1 MKILVIGASG
11 MLAKPVVKKLDEA
24 GFEIR
29 LFSRT
34 VNSSMYEKDYEI
46 VNGDVF
52 VKPDLERA
60 MDGCDAMYITLSK
73 LDESAAVKSILEAAK
88 KRQIKVIGLV
98 SGASV
103 SEKNRW
109 FWMIDNKF
117 QAEQAIINSGIPYII
132 FRPTWFM
139 ESLSLMVRDGRA
151 MLIGKQPNPS
161 RWLAADDFG
170 RMVATAFQKTKAQN
184 KIFYCYGPE
193 KFLMKDILTKYCVE
207 LRPEVKKVSSLPIGL
222 MKFIAFLTGKK
233 ELKMA
238 ISMFAYFEKA
248 GEITNNSETD
258 EILGKPEIAFDQWI
272 KTRKK

>member
-24 GFEIR
+24 GFKIR

-34 VNSSMYEKDYEI
+34 VNSSMYEKNYEI

-52 VKPDLERA
+52 VKPDIEKA
-60 MDGCDAMYITLSK
+60 MDHCDAIYITLSK
-73 LDESAAVKSILEAAK
+73 LDEAEAVKSIVEAAK
-88 KRQIKVIGLV
+88 KKHIKLIGLV

-103 SEKNRW
+103 SKENRW

-139 ESLSLMVRDGRA
+139 ESLSLMVMDGRA

-161 RWLAADDFG
+161 HWLAADDFG
-170 RMVATAFQKTKAQN
+170 RMVATAFKKTEAQN

-193 KFLMKDILTKYCVE
+193 KFLMKDILTKYCTE
-207 LRPEVKKVSSLPIGL
+207 LHPEVKKVSSLPIGL
-222 MKFIAFLTGKK
+222 MKFIAFLTAKK

-238 ISMFAYFEKA
+238 TSMFAYFEKV
-248 GEITNNSETD
+248 GETANNSETD
-258 EILGKPEIAFDQWI
+258 EILGKPEITFDQWI